1 MFDLV
6 YSGDHVLNVDS
17 EGDLLGIQIY
27 CYEKLGS
34 NQSKQSIKWGELII
48 WLRLE
53 TLLNNKKVAGWVIK
67 MGDEHHKRG
76 AIQNVIQFVHQYSIE
91 YLV

>member
-6 YSGDHVLNVDS
+6 YSGDYVVNVDS
-17 EGDLLGIQIY
+17 KGDLLGVQMY

-34 NQSKQSIKWGELII
+34 KSSKQSNKRRQLIT

-53 TLLNNKKVAGWVIK
+53 TLLNNKEVAGLVIK
-67 MGDEHHKRG
+67 MGDEHHQRG
-76 AIQNVIQFVHQYSIE
+76 AIQNGVQFIHQYCIK